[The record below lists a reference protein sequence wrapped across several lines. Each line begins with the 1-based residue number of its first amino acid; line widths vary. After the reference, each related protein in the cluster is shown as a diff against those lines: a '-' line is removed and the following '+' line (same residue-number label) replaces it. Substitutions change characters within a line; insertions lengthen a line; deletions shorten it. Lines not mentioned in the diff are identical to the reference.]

1 MPHVP
6 IRYLIDLADRV
17 HHLVRVRLTV
27 PEDLAAGARLVL
39 PVWTPGSYV
48 VRDYVRHVQ
57 SIRAVDAAGR
67 ELPLTMDTR
76 TSWRLPDDAAG
87 PVDVDYEL
95 YANELTVRTNHVDDH
110 HALLIPA
117 ATFITVEAGADR
129 PHEVTLPPV
138 PEGHRV
144 WSLLPDGDAPHTSV
158 ADDRDHL
165 VDSAFEVG
173 DHPSVD
179 FEVAGVPH
187 TFVWAGHGGRPHDHL
202 DRVAA
207 DARAIGEAAVAL
219 FDGELPVER
228 YTFLC
233 TAWDTGGG
241 GLEHRDGAVLQIPV
255 RVFTDDDLY
264 ARFQSLIAHEY
275 LHLWNVKRL
284 VPAALVRPDHE
295 GPNHSPS
302 LWVAEGWTAYYDELL
317 PTRAEV
323 WTPRRFLDTLRDGYQ
338 TLLDTPG
345 VQRQALR
352 QASFEA
358 WTKHYVRDENT
369 PNVATDYYGHGSL
382 VAAEI
387 DLRLRAADPSGD
399 GLDAVLRLLWERYAG
414 KPDGYFEAHVLGAIR
429 EVASGSGRGSV
440 ASGSGRGSVASG
452 SGRGSIASIRGD
464 HGDELAALVDHR
476 VGAPGLPDLGDEVV
490 GAAGLRWQD
499 EDGPTAPDLGVRTT
513 ESDAGVRFSSVLR
526 DRPAWSAGL
535 TGGDELLAIDGQ
547 RVARGQLTGAL
558 RAYAPGDRIE
568 VTVLRGPRLLTAAV
582 TLGEPRPRRRLVP
595 VDRPSDDQLAV
606 FRGWTGRD
614 LQEV

>member
-1 MPHVP
+1 VPLTP
-6 IRYLIDLADRV
+6 IRYHVDLSDRV

-57 SIRAVDAAGR
+57 TIRAVDAAGR
-67 ELPLTMDTR
+67 ELPMTMDSR
-76 TSWRLPDDAAG
+76 TSWLLPDDAAG
-87 PVDVDYEL
+87 PVEVDYEL
-95 YANELTVRTNHVDDH
+95 YANELTVRTNHVDDL

-117 ATFITVEAGADR
+117 ATFVTVEAGADR
-129 PHEVTLPPV
+129 PHEVTIPPV
-138 PEGHRV
+138 PDDHRV
-144 WSLLPDGDAPHTSV
+144 WSLLPDGDAPHTTV
-158 ADDRDHL
+158 AEHRDHL
-165 VDSAFEVG
+165 IDSAFEVG

-187 TFVWAGHGGRPHDHL
+187 TFVWAGHGGRPHRGL

-219 FDGELPVER
+219 FDGALPIER

-284 VPAALVRPDHE
+284 IPAALVHPDHE
-295 GPNHSPS
+295 RPTHSPS

-317 PTRAEV
+317 PTRGRV
-323 WTPRRFLDTLRDGYQ
+323 WKPRRFLDTLRDTYA
-338 TLLDTPG
+338 TVRDTPG
-345 VQRQALR
+345 AQRQALR

-382 VAAEI
+382 VAAEL
-387 DLRLRAADPSGD
+387 DLRLRAADPDGD
-399 GLDAVLRLLWERYAG
+399 GLDAVLRLLWDRYAG
-414 KPDGYFEAHVLGAIR
+414 TPDGYFEAHVLGAIR
-429 EVASGSGRGSV
+429 EIGGD
-440 ASGSGRGSVASG
+440 
-452 SGRGSIASIRGD
+452 D
-464 HGDELAALVDHR
+464 HGDELAALVDRR
-476 VGAPGLPDLGDEVV
+476 VGSPGVPVLEDELV
-490 GAAGLRWQD
+490 AAVGLRWAR
-499 EDGPTAPDLGVRTT
+499 EEPPSAPDLGVRTD
-513 ESDAGVRFSSVLR
+513 ESDAGVRFTSVLR
-526 DRPAWSAGL
+526 DRPAWTAGL
-535 TGGDELLAIDGQ
+535 TGGDALVAIDGQ
-547 RVARGQLTGAL
+547 RVARGQLDGAL
-558 RAYAPGDRIE
+558 RAYDAGDTIE
-568 VTVLRGPRLLTAAV
+568 VSVTRGPRLLTLPV
-582 TLGEPRPRRRLVP
+582 TLGEPRPRRRLVA
-595 VDRPSDDQLAV
+595 VDAPTPEQHHAFQR
-606 FRGWTGRD
+606 WTGRD
-614 LQEV
+614 LDEL

>member
-1 MPHVP
+1 MPPVSLAP
-6 IRYLIDLADRV
+6 IRYAVDLSDRV

-57 SIRAVDAAGR
+57 TIRAVDAAGR

-76 TSWRLPDDAAG
+76 TSWLLPDDAAG
-87 PVDVDYEL
+87 PVEVDYEL

-117 ATFITVEAGADR
+117 ATFVTVESGADR
-129 PHEVTLPPV
+129 PHEVTVPPV
-138 PEGHRV
+138 PDDHRV
-144 WSLLPDGDAPHTSV
+144 WSLLPEAGTPHTTV
-158 ADDRDHL
+158 AEHRDHL
-165 VDSAFEVG
+165 IDSAFEVG

-179 FEVAGVPH
+179 YEVAGVPH
-187 TFVWAGHGGRPHDHL
+187 TFVWAGHGGRAERGGL
-202 DRVAA
+202 DRVAS

-219 FDGELPVER
+219 LDGDLPIER

-284 VPAALVRPDHE
+284 VPAALVHPDHE
-295 GPNHSPS
+295 GPTHSPS
-302 LWVAEGWTAYYDELL
+302 LWVAEGWTAYYDEVL
-317 PTRAEV
+317 PTRAGV
-323 WTPRRFLDTLRDGYQ
+323 WTPRRYLDALRDSYR
-338 TLLDTPG
+338 TVCETPG
-345 VQRQALR
+345 AQRQALR

-382 VAAEI
+382 VAAEL
-387 DLRLRAADPSGD
+387 DLRLRSIRPD
-399 GLDAVLRLLWERYAG
+399 GAGIDEVLRLLWQRHAG
-414 KPDGYFEAHVLGAIR
+414 SPDGYFEAHVLGAIR
-429 EVASGSGRGSV
+429 DVA
-440 ASGSGRGSVASG
+440 
-452 SGRGSIASIRGD
+452 
-464 HGDELAALVDHR
+464 GDEHGAVLAALVDRR
-476 VGAPGLPDLGDEVV
+476 VGSPGLPDLEDDVV
-490 GAAGLRWQD
+490 AAVGLRWRT
-499 EDGPTAPDLGVRTT
+499 EDGPTPPDLGVRTT
-513 ESDAGVRFSSVLR
+513 ESDAGVRLATVLR
-526 DRPAWSAGL
+526 DRPAWRAGL

-547 RVARGQLTGAL
+547 RVARGQLDGAL
-558 RAYAPGDRIE
+558 RAYDAGDRIE
-568 VTVLRGPRLLTAAV
+568 VSVLRGPRLLTFPV
-582 TLGEPRPRRRLVP
+582 TLGDPRPGRKLVAVASPTDAQCTAFRR
-595 VDRPSDDQLAV
+595 
-606 FRGWTGRD
+606 WTGHD
-614 LQEV
+614 LGEL